1 MQLGGMDDERKKNLR
16 KRLVGAALSLM
27 LASSVGMGA
36 YAATFAYPGTVTGD
50 GVRLRT
56 VPDTGTVLELMYS
69 GERVYVD
76 KEMTEESG
84 AAYYL
89 KRAKTGT
96 VGYGDFHYIRLDYE
110 W

>member
-1 MQLGGMDDERKKNLR
+1 MKRKINMKKGLAG
-16 KRLVGAALSLM
+16 VALSLV
-27 LASSVGMGA
+27 LVATAGMGA
-36 YAATFAYPGTVTGD
+36 HAATFAYPGTVTAD
-50 GVRLRT
+50 GVRLRQ
-56 VPDTGTVLELMYS
+56 VPDTGTILELMYS

-76 KEMTEESG
+76 KEMTEASG

-96 VGYGDFHYIRLDYE
+96 VGYGDFHYIELDYE